1 MFIKKLLK
9 TKSEI
14 VQLLQSYHEL
24 GETEAAALFLLEE
37 FDIKHPN
44 FKGFAFRE
52 KAEPNFILFTAE
64 GEIGDSQIIRIPENA
79 FEFPF
84 ELVINLLAHEM
95 IHVIQKSAEYK
106 IQDRNEREWQA
117 YYEMCFHEIF
127 PKVPNA
133 SKFQRNFFAN
143 KALEYYNRM
152 EKDGELQKK
161 YFNQK
166 IEIEQ
171 FIKNLE
177 K

>member
-1 MFIKKLLK
+1 
-9 TKSEI
+9 
-14 VQLLQSYHEL
+14 
-24 GETEAAALFLLEE
+24 
-37 FDIKHPN
+37 
-44 FKGFAFRE
+44 
-52 KAEPNFILFTAE
+52 
-64 GEIGDSQIIRIPENA
+64 
-79 FEFPF
+79 
-84 ELVINLLAHEM
+84 M

-161 YFNQK
+161 YSNQK
-166 IEIEQ
+166 TEIEQ

-177 K
+177 E

>member
-1 MFIKKLLK
+1 M
-9 TKSEI
+9 KSKAEI
-14 VQLLQSYHEL
+14 VQILQSYHEFRTNGSCSL
-24 GETEAAALFLLEE
+24 ISLEE

-44 FKGFAFRE
+44 FKGIEFRE
-52 KAEPNFILFTAE
+52 KAEPSFILFTAE
-64 GEIGDSQIIRIPENA
+64 GEIGDPQIIRIPENA

-84 ELVINLLAHEM
+84 ELIINLLAHEM
-95 IHVIQKSAEYK
+95 IHVIQKSPDYK

-117 YYEMCFHEIF
+117 YCEMCFHEIF
-127 PKVPNA
+127 PKVPNV
-133 SKFQRNFFAN
+133 SKKQRLFFAN

-161 YFNQK
+161 YLNQK
-166 IEIEQ
+166 SEIEQ